1 MTFSLSSIPLNSSL
15 TPRLVDPLWLR
26 IDVPKD
32 ENSELTKMEKEHGD
46 WLKSLGDRDLGLLP
60 IGKTTPETDD
70 DEEEDDE
77 EEVSSFATILIQP
90 KPCTYLSNFL
100 YFSLSN
106 YRAKGTIL
114 FHMMTKMT
122 MQRWI

>member
-1 MTFSLSSIPLNSSL
+1 
-15 TPRLVDPLWLR
+15 
-26 IDVPKD
+26 
-32 ENSELTKMEKEHGD
+32 MEKEHGD

-90 KPCTYLSNFL
+90 KPCTYLSNFS
-100 YFSLSN
+100 YFSLSIIFFK
-106 YRAKGTIL
+106 YPASYSSSLQASAREKETSARVHFSPGCL
-114 FHMMTKMT
+114 EL
-122 MQRWI
+122 RPLR

>member
-77 EEVSSFATILIQP
+77 EEGEGDDSVSHDDEDDDAEMDM
-90 KPCTYLSNFL
+90 NFGGAPD
-100 YFSLSN
+100 
-106 YRAKGTIL
+106 RANEGT
-114 FHMMTKMT
+114 
-122 MQRWI
+122 